1 MKSFSEHLL
10 LKEEEEI
17 DIQLNEDPFTVMSL
31 VFGYSLNVLIVG
43 FGARL
48 MFGDGGISN
57 AVSSVVKFFKRSG
70 KNVSR
75 QDAEKV
81 VRKMNIDPVV
91 DKVDQQLKSE
101 EKKFDQ
107 KFSDVVK
114 AIENK
119 NAEEALEQIKDL
131 PLSLRK
137 SPELNKLVV
146 VKSSEAFDEPP
157 IHFGN
162 TGNETYMFIKKVL
175 GIKEAK
181 AAAETVKLALSK
193 YAKNLVEEKDA
204 NN

>member
-91 DKVDQQLKSE
+91 DKVDQQL
-101 EKKFDQ
+101 
-107 KFSDVVK
+107 
-114 AIENK
+114 
-119 NAEEALEQIKDL
+119 
-131 PLSLRK
+131 
-137 SPELNKLVV
+137 
-146 VKSSEAFDEPP
+146 
-157 IHFGN
+157 
-162 TGNETYMFIKKVL
+162 
-175 GIKEAK
+175 
-181 AAAETVKLALSK
+181 
-193 YAKNLVEEKDA
+193 
-204 NN
+204 